1 MNSRFKNYGLWI
13 ALFALLNLFLT
24 DSGIIIEHYQQYVD
38 LIMYILIAVGIV
50 INPSLGTGFKD
61 DYVPEVIKD
70 KVEKVEEKGESK

>member
-61 DYVPEVIKD
+61 NYVPDVIKD
-70 KVEKVEEKGESK
+70 KVEKVEDKGEGK

>member
-61 DYVPEVIKD
+61 DYVPEAIKD
-70 KVEKVEEKGESK
+70 KVEKVEEKGEGK

>member
-61 DYVPEVIKD
+61 YVPDVIKD
-70 KVEKVEEKGESK
+70 KVEKVEDKGEGK